1 MKPLKTLVTA
11 LDISQFAEIPDTP
24 LSVFFTRDSHVI
36 RLYPYLEE
44 KRMYTVID
52 YWMNSSGEILIR
64 FDGFNHYI
72 KFVEG
77 GMYICHL
84 IKPN

>member
-1 MKPLKTLVTA
+1 MDPQKLLKTA
-11 LDISQFAEIPDTP
+11 LDKSLFAEIPDTP
-24 LSVFFTRDSHVI
+24 FSVFFGKGASI
-36 RLYPYLEE
+36 PRLYPYLKEN
-44 KRMYTVID
+44 RIYLVTD
-52 YWMNSSGEILIR
+52 FWMNPSGDIMILLE
-64 FDGFNHYI
+64 GFNHYI

>member
-1 MKPLKTLVTA
+1 MNCLKPLETA
-11 LDISQFAEIPDTP
+11 LNMSLFAEIPDTP
-24 LSVFFTRDSHVI
+24 FSVFFGKEASVT
-36 RLYPYLEE
+36 RLYPYLEDH
-44 KRMYTVID
+44 RMYTVID
-52 YWMNSSGEILIR
+52 YWMNSSGEIMIR
-64 FDGFNHYI
+64 FDGFNHYF